1 MYILYL
7 RYFIYNLKMKVHHA
21 HSFICL
27 MYPSLRVSTLSFTAN
42 ILAQD
47 ARAKV
52 SAALLLACFCF
63 GGIIHSSLVISRSW
77 LLFDP

>member
-1 MYILYL
+1 
-7 RYFIYNLKMKVHHA
+7 
-21 HSFICL
+21 